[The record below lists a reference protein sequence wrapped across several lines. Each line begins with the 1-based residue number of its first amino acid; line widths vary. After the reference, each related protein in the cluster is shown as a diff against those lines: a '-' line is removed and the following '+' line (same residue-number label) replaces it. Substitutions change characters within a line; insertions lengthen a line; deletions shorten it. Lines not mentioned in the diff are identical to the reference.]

1 MTIGGNSVWGEYFS
15 GRIDEVRI
23 YNRAL
28 SQSEIQSDMN
38 TSITVLPP
46 DTTPPTAPANLS
58 ATAAGSSQINL
69 SWTAA
74 TDNVGVTGYL
84 IERCQGTGCSTF
96 TQIATTTT
104 TTYNNTGLQAS
115 TSYSYRVR
123 ATDAANNLSLYS
135 NTSSA
140 TTQQASDT
148 TPPTAPA
155 NLSATAA
162 GSSQI
167 NLSWT
172 AATDNVGVTGYL
184 IERCQGTGCSTF
196 TQIATTT
203 TTTYNNAGLQASTSY
218 SYRVRATDAANN
230 LGPYSST
237 ATTLTLT
244 AGVEPAGWY
253 AGDMHVHRSCGGTP
267 ETLSSMY
274 QRMAPNNL
282 AVISLLADM
291 GNGEVQDPVTDLP
304 RVNGSD
310 DPVSTP
316 GQIVHWDTEW
326 HWDPTYPQFPHHA
339 LGGHIVALGL
349 TQASQVWEEYTYPIF
364 NWAHQRGGIAGFA
377 HMQYLDGTNT
387 IANGLTC
394 CTPIEYPV
402 EVALGSSDFI
412 SEDVDDCNSTCGG
425 AASPGVSA
433 PLYPEN
439 AMLAY
444 YKLLN
449 CGFRPGFAGGTDYPC
464 NCNNPL
470 GSILTYAQV
479 AGGQMTYSNWVQGI
493 AKGRTVVSRNG
504 HNEFMSLLVNNSA
517 SPGDEIKLTGAG
529 SVQVSIQWTAN
540 QTLTGTIELVQNGVV
555 VASQPAS
562 VSQGVPA
569 SLNTTVNFANSGW
582 LAARRM
588 DSIKGHMV
596 HTAAV
601 FVTINNAPVRASVA
615 DAQFYVGWMDN
626 LLTKTSPGGAWN
638 QYFPTN
644 LVAAQARYSAAKA
657 LYQQIALEAGGQPTP
672 VTITTT
678 SLSGGALGVSYSATL
693 AAGGGATPYTWSI
706 SSGSL
711 PAGLSLN
718 SGTGVVSGTPTAP
731 GTYNFTAR
739 VADSGNP
746 IQTATKD
753 LSISVAAQASNTIWP
768 STTVPSLVDGGPDSS
783 VELGVKFQADSSG
796 FITGIRFYKASTN
809 TGTHVGNL
817 WTSTGTK
824 LATATFANETA
835 SGWQQVIFSSPVAVT
850 ANTVYIASYHAGV
863 GHYSADVNYFAASGK
878 DSPPLHALANG
889 VSGGNGVYAYGS
901 TSSFPNQTWNSANYY
916 VDVLF
921 SPGTPPT
928 LSSIALMP
936 VSQTISTG
944 ATQQFTAMGTY
955 SDGSTQN
962 ISSQAA
968 WASSSTAA
976 ATISGTGLATAVGP
990 GTTTITAA
998 LSGVIAGTNLT
1009 VQAPPLTI
1017 TTQSLP
1023 GGILNVSYSAT
1034 LSAVGGTSP
1043 YTWSISS
1050 GSLPAGLSLNTST
1063 GVISGSPTVGGAFNF
1078 IAQATDSSN
1087 TAQTATRALSIAA
1100 GPAAPILIISSAS
1113 NPFSNYYTEILRAEG
1128 FDEFAVD
1135 DISSVSSA
1143 LLNAFDIVI
1152 LGDMALTSGQV
1163 SILSDWVNSGGYLI
1177 AMHPDKKLAGL
1188 LGLTDQSLSMANAYL
1203 LVNTSTGPGVGI
1215 VNQTIQYHGSADLYR
1230 ISTASNLATLYSNA
1244 TTSTSYAAVSLNN
1257 VGTSGG
1263 QAAAFAYD
1271 LARSVVYTRQGNP
1284 AWAGQTRDG
1293 LSPMRSDDLF
1303 YGAANFDPQPDWVD
1317 LNKVAIP
1324 QADEQQRLLANLI
1337 IQMNFNKKPLPRFW
1351 YLPRNLAAA
1360 VVMTG
1365 DDHGSFYSGGATAA
1379 RFDQFIAASPQG
1391 CVVDNWE
1398 CVRGSAYVFPPSVA
1412 SNPLSNAQAA
1422 TYINSGFEIGVHVDS
1437 ST

>member
-1 MTIGGNSVWGEYFS
+1 MKKMQLSFVVVLLAVGLLFGSVSRMNAQTLPAGLVAAYGFNEGSGSTTSDASGMSNTGTISGATWTTSGRFGNALSFNGSSNRVNINDANSLDLTTGMTLEAWVYPTSLSGWRSVILKEQSGGLTYALYAYDNAPQPAAYINTGGSDLTVAGTASISLNAWTHLASTYDGASFKLYVNGSQVGSKAISGAIKASTNPLTIGGNSVWGEYFS

-28 SQSEIQSDMN
+28 SQAEIQSDMN

-104 TTYNNTGLQAS
+104 TTYNNAGLQASTSYSYRVRATDAANNLSLYSNTSSATTQQASDTTPPTAPANLSATAAGSSQINLSWTAATDNVGVTGYLIERCQGTGCSTFTQIATTTTTTYNNAGLQAS

-753 LSISVAAQASNTIWP
+753 LSICSRR
-768 STTVPSLVDGGPDSS
+768 
-783 VELGVKFQADSSG
+783 SG
-796 FITGIRFYKASTN
+796 
-809 TGTHVGNL
+809 
-817 WTSTGTK
+817 
-824 LATATFANETA
+824 E
-835 SGWQQVIFSSPVAVT
+835 
-850 ANTVYIASYHAGV
+850 
-863 GHYSADVNYFAASGK
+863 
-878 DSPPLHALANG
+878 
-889 VSGGNGVYAYGS
+889 
-901 TSSFPNQTWNSANYY
+901 
-916 VDVLF
+916 
-921 SPGTPPT
+921 
-928 LSSIALMP
+928 
-936 VSQTISTG
+936 
-944 ATQQFTAMGTY
+944 
-955 SDGSTQN
+955 
-962 ISSQAA
+962 
-968 WASSSTAA
+968 
-976 ATISGTGLATAVGP
+976 
-990 GTTTITAA
+990 
-998 LSGVIAGTNLT
+998 
-1009 VQAPPLTI
+1009 
-1017 TTQSLP
+1017 
-1023 GGILNVSYSAT
+1023 
-1034 LSAVGGTSP
+1034 
-1043 YTWSISS
+1043 
-1050 GSLPAGLSLNTST
+1050 
-1063 GVISGSPTVGGAFNF
+1063 
-1078 IAQATDSSN
+1078 
-1087 TAQTATRALSIAA
+1087 
-1100 GPAAPILIISSAS
+1100 
-1113 NPFSNYYTEILRAEG
+1113 
-1128 FDEFAVD
+1128 
-1135 DISSVSSA
+1135 
-1143 LLNAFDIVI
+1143 
-1152 LGDMALTSGQV
+1152 
-1163 SILSDWVNSGGYLI
+1163 
-1177 AMHPDKKLAGL
+1177 
-1188 LGLTDQSLSMANAYL
+1188 
-1203 LVNTSTGPGVGI
+1203 
-1215 VNQTIQYHGSADLYR
+1215 
-1230 ISTASNLATLYSNA
+1230 
-1244 TTSTSYAAVSLNN
+1244 
-1257 VGTSGG
+1257 
-1263 QAAAFAYD
+1263 
-1271 LARSVVYTRQGNP
+1271 
-1284 AWAGQTRDG
+1284 
-1293 LSPMRSDDLF
+1293 
-1303 YGAANFDPQPDWVD
+1303 
-1317 LNKVAIP
+1317 
-1324 QADEQQRLLANLI
+1324 
-1337 IQMNFNKKPLPRFW
+1337 
-1351 YLPRNLAAA
+1351 
-1360 VVMTG
+1360 
-1365 DDHGSFYSGGATAA
+1365 
-1379 RFDQFIAASPQG
+1379 
-1391 CVVDNWE
+1391 
-1398 CVRGSAYVFPPSVA
+1398 
-1412 SNPLSNAQAA
+1412 
-1422 TYINSGFEIGVHVDS
+1422 
-1437 ST
+1437 